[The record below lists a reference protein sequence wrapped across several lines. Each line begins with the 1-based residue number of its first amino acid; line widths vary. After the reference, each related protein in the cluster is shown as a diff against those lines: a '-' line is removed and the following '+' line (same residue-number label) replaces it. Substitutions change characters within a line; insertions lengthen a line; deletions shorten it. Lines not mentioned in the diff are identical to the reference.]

1 MRGHDDDGFERLLRG
16 DTPGTPAERKLG
28 AFVDDLREAFPAQP
42 LLAGDVHLAQ
52 ITEAA
57 RLLADKGDPVARPVS
72 NAAVREGHA
81 SGLPKRRGTIM
92 RVPVWKSLAARVV
105 AGLVVLMSMFGGMAF
120 AGALP
125 GGIQDKVANA
135 VAAVVDIQSANDEVT
150 TEEPETEEPAEPA
163 ETESPDPDET
173 EDPVETQD
181 QADSEADDQGEDAD
195 DQGEDESATESD
207 DQGEDADDQGE
218 DGDDQG
224 EDESESTETETETE
238 SNDQD
243 DDTQDATETEDQDQ
257 NENE

>member
-1 MRGHDDDGFERLLRG
+1 MRGHDDDDFERLLRG
-16 DTPGTPAERKLG
+16 DTPGTPAERELG
-28 AFVDDLREAFPAQP
+28 AFVEDLREAFPAQP
-42 LLAGDVHLAQ
+42 LLAGDVHLAR

-57 RLLADKGDPVARPVS
+57 RLLADKGDPVVRPVS
-72 NAAVREGHA
+72 NAAAREGHA

-135 VAAVVDIQSANDEVT
+135 VTAVVDLQSANDDVT
-150 TEEPETEEPAEPA
+150 TEESETEEPV

-173 EDPVETQD
+173 EDPVETEDQD
-181 QADSEADDQGEDAD
+181 AADS
-195 DQGEDESATESD
+195 ESD
-207 DQGEDADDQGE
+207 DQGEDA
-218 DGDDQG
+218 DDQG

-238 SNDQD
+238 SDDQD
-243 DDTQDATETEDQDQ
+243 DDTQDATETDDQDQ
-257 NENE
+257 DENE